1 MLFQDP
7 CLQNIELSAK
17 IFAKILFRQL
27 ENVQESRK
35 NSFHSPMSQYMLKV
49 LRRATVFLRK
59 KQKIRDLLQS
69 NTETMQYITIDF
81 SVVSICELQ

>member
-1 MLFQDP
+1 
-7 CLQNIELSAK
+7 
-17 IFAKILFRQL
+17 
-27 ENVQESRK
+27 
-35 NSFHSPMSQYMLKV
+35 MSQYMLKV